1 MDLLT
6 FLDDSPTPFH
16 AAANVATRLV
26 EEGGFTLISEREA
39 FPTTPGRYAVQRD
52 GALVAW
58 VHAEAHTP
66 ITPWRII
73 GAHTDSPTFKV
84 KPRPDLSKTGWQLLA
99 VEPYGPPIF
108 NSWLDRDLGLAG
120 RVMIRD
126 SSHDTGIRAELIHD
140 RRALLRIA
148 QLAIHL
154 DRGVNERG
162 LQLNPQNH
170 LVPLWGTG
178 DQPTSLTA
186 YLAEQLDCRK
196 KDILSYDL
204 SLTDTQ
210 PAALLGLAQD
220 LIASPRLDNLAS
232 CHAATEAL
240 LAVAREPKGT
250 AYRPAMVLF
259 DHEEVGS
266 RSERGAAS
274 PLLGA
279 MLERAG
285 GGAREDYWR
294 ALAGTVVA
302 SADMAHATHPNYAE
316 LAEPNHRVVMHG
328 GPVLKV
334 HSELR
339 YATDGQGAAVLRLAA
354 EQAGVPLQT
363 FVTRSDLP
371 CGSTIGPIT
380 AGQLGVTTVDV
391 GAPMLSM
398 HSARELAGVPDQA
411 MYAALLTAFLA
422 APAARSRRPRQG
434 RGGSSTVRVPRRRPT
449 A

>member
-1 MDLLT
+1 MTLLS
-6 FLDDSPTPFH
+6 FLDASPTPFH
-16 AAANVATRLV
+16 AAANVASRLQT
-26 EEGGFTLISEREA
+26 EGGFTLVSERDA
-39 FPTTPGRYAVQRD
+39 FPSTPGRYAVVRD

-58 VHAEAHTP
+58 VQGEQHSPT
-66 ITPWRII
+66 TPWRII

-84 KPRPDLSKTGWQLLA
+84 KPHPDLTRAGWHLVG

-108 NSWLDRDLGLAG
+108 NSWLDRDLCLAG
-120 RVMIRD
+120 RVLVRD
-126 SSHDTGIRAELIHD
+126 ADAAEGTRAELVHD
-140 RRALLRIA
+140 TRALLRIA

-162 LQLNPQNH
+162 LQLNPQAH
-170 LVPLWGTG
+170 LVPLWGAG
-178 DQPTSLTA
+178 DVPGSVTA
-186 YLAEQLDCRK
+186 YLAELLDCPERA
-196 KDILSYDL
+196 ILGYDL
-204 SLTDTQ
+204 SLADTQ
-210 PAALLGLAQD
+210 PAALIGRQQD
-220 LIASPRLDNLAS
+220 LLASPRLDNLAS

-240 LAVAREPKGT
+240 LAAAADADGTRGEASDT
-250 AYRPAMVLF
+250 AYRPAIVLF

-274 PLLGA
+274 PLLGSI
-279 MLERAG
+279 LERAG
-285 GGAREDYWR
+285 GGTREDHWR
-294 ALAGTVVA
+294 ALAGTIVA

-316 LAEPNHRVVMHG
+316 LAEANHQVRMHG

-339 YATDGQGAAVLRLAA
+339 YASDGRGIAALRLAA
-354 EQAGVPLQT
+354 ERAGVPLQT

-398 HSARELAGVPDQA
+398 HSARELAGMPDQQ

-422 APAARSRRPRQG
+422 G
-434 RGGSSTVRVPRRRPT
+434 
-449 A
+449 